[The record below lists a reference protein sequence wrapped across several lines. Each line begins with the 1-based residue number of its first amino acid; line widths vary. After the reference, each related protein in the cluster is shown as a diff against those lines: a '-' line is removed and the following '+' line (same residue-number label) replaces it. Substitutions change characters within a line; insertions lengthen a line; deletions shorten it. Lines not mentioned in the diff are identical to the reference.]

1 MRIAP
6 LTVLSTVPVATPST
20 VPVATLSTA
29 PAATLGTI
37 LGTALV
43 TLLTA
48 CTPATDRNSNPPTP
62 STTRFETALGART
75 ANPYA
80 RADAPRA
87 FVFPTDHAAHPQ
99 FRHEWWYFTGHLDGP
114 QGERFGFEVTF
125 FRLALQPPSQPLAG
139 ESHWRTSQLY
149 AAHFAVTD
157 PERRVFHSTE
167 RFARDALE
175 LAGASGSPL
184 RVWLDDWSL
193 TLPQRSSNTLRQ
205 GPSDALPG
213 DTSEPWRLQAH
224 DGPYRLA
231 LELRPQGPPVL
242 NGDAGLSRKSS
253 STSAAS
259 YYYSIPRLAV
269 TGVLARDEASMPVTG
284 TAWLDREWGSD
295 GLAPDEAG
303 WDWFALQLEDGST
316 LMFYA
321 LRHQDGTRDAASA
334 GTFVEASGEQQALRH
349 DAVKISTQR
358 EWRSPR
364 GGRYPIDWHF
374 EVATL
379 GLDLRLRPILDEQE
393 LHTRPRYWEGAVDI
407 TGSRYGKP
415 LQGRGYVELTGYA
428 NASADAR
435 IRALQRTP
443 LPNGGDSNEVPDH
456 RIADV
461 ERDPRP
467 RGL

>member
-1 MRIAP
+1 MMRIA
-6 LTVLSTVPVATPST
+6 S
-20 VPVATLSTA
+20 
-29 PAATLGTI
+29 GTI
-37 LGTALV
+37 PTAALI
-43 TLLTA
+43 TLLVA
-48 CTPATDRNSNPPTP
+48 CTPAPDRNTSPPAP
-62 STTRFETALGART
+62 STTRLETAPDPGA
-75 ANPYA
+75 ANPFA
-80 RADAPRA
+80 RADAPREFA
-87 FVFPTDHAAHPQ
+87 FPADHAAHPQ

-114 QGERFGFEVTF
+114 QGQRFGFEVTF
-125 FRLALQPPSQPLAG
+125 FRLALQPPSQALVG
-139 ESHWRTSQLY
+139 KSHWRTSQLY

-167 RFARDALE
+167 RFARNALG
-175 LAGASGSPL
+175 LAGASGSAL

-193 TLPQRSSNTLRQ
+193 SLPQDSS
-205 GPSDALPG
+205 G
-213 DTSEPWRLQAH
+213 PWRLAAH
-224 DGPYRLA
+224 DGPYRLT
-231 LELRPQGPPVL
+231 LDLQPQGDPVL

-269 TGVLARDEASMPVTG
+269 TGGLTRDGAPMPVTG

-303 WDWFALQLEDGST
+303 WDWFALQLDDGSA

-321 LRHQDGTRDAASA
+321 LRLKDGTRDTASA
-334 GTFVEASGEQQALRH
+334 GTFVDASGEQYTLDH

-358 EWRSPR
+358 QWRSPR
-364 GGRYPIDWHF
+364 GGIYPIDWHF
-374 EVATL
+374 EAAKL
-379 GLDLRLRPILDEQE
+379 GLDLRLRPILDDQE
-393 LHTRPRYWEGAVDI
+393 LDTRPRYWEGAVDI

-428 NASADAR
+428 KASADAR
-435 IRALQRTP
+435 IRALQRAP
-443 LPNGGDSNEVPDH
+443 LPIGGESNELPDH

>member
-6 LTVLSTVPVATPST
+6 PMA
-20 VPVATLSTA
+20 LSTA
-29 PAATLGTI
+29 LVTT
-37 LGTALV
+37 LGTALF
-43 TLLTA
+43 TMLITG
-48 CTPATDRNSNPPTP
+48 CTPEPDRSNHPPAP
-62 STTRFETALGART
+62 STTRVETALDPGAV
-75 ANPYA
+75 NPFA
-80 RADAPRA
+80 RADAPRL
-87 FVFPTDHAAHPQ
+87 FVFPADHAAHPE

-193 TLPQRSSNTLRQ
+193 TVPQGLSDTLPRGS
-205 GPSDALPG
+205 
-213 DTSEPWRLQAH
+213 SEPWRLRAH

-231 LELRPQGPPVL
+231 LELRPQGTPVL

-269 TGVLARDEASMPVTG
+269 TGVLARDGASMPVTG

-334 GTFVEASGEQQALRH
+334 GTFVDASGEQRALRH

-364 GGRYPIDWHF
+364 GGRYPIDWHL
-374 EVATL
+374 EVVAL
-379 GLDLRLRPILDEQE
+379 GLDLRLRPVLDDQE
-393 LHTRPRYWEGAVDI
+393 LDTRPRYWEGAVDI

-443 LPNGGDSNEVPDH
+443 LPIGGDTHEVPDH

-461 ERDPRP
+461 RRDPRP